1 MGKKSKSA
9 RSDAKKAERHAAKA
23 ARTALYTSQAKA
35 NKRQTSRTDGTA
47 KSSISHA
54 IANCGNPGC
63 KRCQPRLIPGWA
75 FPARRL
81 PASPGPIASAKESM
95 RAVER

>member
-23 ARTALYTSQAKA
+23 ARTALYASQSQS
-35 NKRQTSRTDGTA
+35 NKRQSSRSDGTA
-47 KSSISHA
+47 KSFVKHA

-63 KRCQPRLIPGWA
+63 KRCQPLLIPGWT
-75 FPARRL
+75 FPA
-81 PASPGPIASAKESM
+81 
-95 RAVER
+95 